1 MGRAP
6 RRRGGHHDPRARLL
20 AGVVERGE
28 RGAGDDAL
36 AGGARGLRPP
46 LSGAGALAPDPRYG
60 GAPSPPPPPPLGH
73 PPHERPPHPPT
84 ARTSAPH
91 HQRPLLSPLLIRRTE
106 DAG

>member
-6 RRRGGHHDPRARLL
+6 RRRGGHHHARARLL

-46 LSGAGALAPDPRYG
+46 LPGAGALAPDPRYG
-60 GAPSPPPPPPLGH
+60 GRPGPPAPPPAGPPPPPLPAR
-73 PPHERPPHPPT
+73 PPPAPDAPLPPPRPPHP
-84 ARTSAPH
+84 RV
-91 HQRPLLSPLLIRRTE
+91 
-106 DAG
+106 

>member
-6 RRRGGHHDPRARLL
+6 RRRGGHHDARARLL

-46 LSGAGALAPDPRYG
+46 LPRAGALAPDPRYG
-60 GAPSPPPPPPLGH
+60 GRPAPPPPPPAG
-73 PPHERPPHPPT
+73 PPPPPPPAPHPP
-84 ARTSAPH
+84 APGAGPPS
-91 HQRPLLSPLLIRRTE
+91 RPPF
-106 DAG
+106 APPAP